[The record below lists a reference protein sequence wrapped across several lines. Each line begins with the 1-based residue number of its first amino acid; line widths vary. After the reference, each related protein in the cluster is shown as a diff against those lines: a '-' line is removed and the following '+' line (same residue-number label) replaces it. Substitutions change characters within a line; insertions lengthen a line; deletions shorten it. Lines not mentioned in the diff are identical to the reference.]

1 MVLSKGKKIIL
12 ITAVIVIILA
22 GGYFAYITYRNAQ
35 SKIDAAIEP
44 VLGGYALSYADP
56 YDAETA
62 DDFIEQYWN
71 PVKDKSSF
79 QKKFV
84 KQLQEQIID
93 LSFQNAELD
102 MDDRISN
109 EYWDEVTNAQEPILK
124 MMPFLQKA
132 GYEEDNLKTCLKD
145 YYLRLAENERA
156 DLQEEQADSEQEKE
170 LSDANGLMSV
180 LDKVS
185 AFNDAAADY
194 YQIPEDEIIPIDEV
208 SQHYQAAIQLAQDA
222 GDLPVVA
229 EALSEA
235 TSSPL
240 LKEQSFMSSDQ
251 IADLFVASDAD
262 IYTLRN
268 GIGGYYDIHKDSDSY
283 MTYYGDFA
291 YETYT
296 SGGKKYDTS
305 AFTPGLW
312 NALTP
317 GQRSE
322 IRSGNS
328 TTTHHNYYF
337 LGKDAEQSFASDI
350 PDLAQSGYGY
360 VFCNP
365 DGNAMFVS
373 AKSAT
378 CYTGSGAYRIEG
390 DFSKLVDQAAAKY
403 HVSGDAE
410 AQADDTIQNAV
421 TEFLAGNYDA
431 TEDMFLSFSDNG
443 TRLAPI
449 CEFAE
454 QMAQSGHL
462 DECIDLI
469 YSFLNLSDEDMA
481 QFERFL
487 SELPQE

>member
-1 MVLSKGKKIIL
+1 MVLSKGRKIIL
-12 ITAVIVIILA
+12 ITAVVVAILVIA
-22 GGYFAYITYRNAQ
+22 YFAYTTYRNAQ

-44 VLGGYALSYADP
+44 ILGGYVLSYADP
-56 YDAETA
+56 YDTETA
-62 DDFIEQYWN
+62 EEFIERYWN

-84 KQLQEQIID
+84 KQLQEQVID

-102 MDDRISN
+102 MEDRISN
-109 EYWDEVTNAQEPILK
+109 EYWDEITNAQEPILK
-124 MMPFLQKA
+124 MMPFLQKV
-132 GYEEDNLKTCLKD
+132 GYEEENLKTCLKD

-156 DLQEEQADSEQEKE
+156 DQQEAQADSEQEQE
-170 LSDANGLMSV
+170 LNDANGLMSV
-180 LDKVS
+180 LEKVS
-185 AFNDAAADY
+185 EFNDAAADY
-194 YQIPEDEIIPIDEV
+194 YQIPEDEIIPIEEV
-208 SQHYQAAIQLAQDA
+208 SEHYQAAIQLAQNAD
-222 GDLPVVA
+222 DLPVVA
-229 EALSEA
+229 KALSQA

-268 GIGGYYDIHKDSDSY
+268 GIGGYYDIYKDQDSY

-317 GQRSE
+317 GQQSE

-365 DGNAMFVS
+365 DGSAMFVS

-378 CYTGSGAYRIEG
+378 CYTGSGAYPIKG
-390 DFSKLVDQAAAKY
+390 DFTKLLDRAAAKY
-403 HVSGDAE
+403 NVSGE
-410 AQADDTIQNAV
+410 AQSQADDAV
-421 TEFLAGNYDA
+421 QSAVAAFLAGNYDD
-431 TEDMFLSFSDNG
+431 TVDMFLSFSDNG
-443 TRLAPI
+443 TRLVPI
-449 CEFAE
+449 CQFMK
-454 QMAQSGHL
+454 QMAQNGFL
-462 DECIDLI
+462 DEGIELV
-469 YSFLNLSDEDMA
+469 YSFIDLSDEDMV
-481 QFERFL
+481 QFEKFL
-487 SELPQE
+487 SELS